1 MSNDK
6 LTKDE
11 LAALGQTLLE
21 RREKQAQAQARRR
34 KKLKEAGFTIL
45 NLSVHSSRVD
55 EIKKILSFVNRVK
68 KGTTLCLCVVD
79 ESGTLKPISE
89 AVLIKE

>member
-11 LAALGQTLLE
+11 LVALGQTLLE

-34 KKLKEAGFTIL
+34 KKLKEAGFATL
-45 NLSVHSSRVD
+45 NLSVPSSRMD
-55 EIKKILSFVNRVK
+55 EIKKIISLASRVK
-68 KGTTLCLCVVD
+68 KGLTLCLCVVD
-79 ESGTLKPISE
+79 ESGSLKPVSE
-89 AVLIKE
+89 KVLIKE

>member
-21 RREKQAQAQARRR
+21 RRERQAQAQARRR
-34 KKLKEAGFTIL
+34 KKLKEAGFTTL
-45 NLSVHSSRVD
+45 NLSVPSSRID
-55 EIKKILSFVNRVK
+55 EIKKIISFASRVK
-68 KGTTLCLCVVD
+68 KGLTLCLCVVD
-79 ESGTLKPISE
+79 ESGSFKPVSE
-89 AVLIKE
+89 KVLIKE